1 MEKLLKLASQAAD
14 QAEVYYTESTEDS
27 IEFSDGKLDKA
38 DSTLSS
44 GIALRVVKNGKM
56 GLAHTRNLLDR
67 EALVRQALTSAA
79 NGVEVNFQMPH
90 TPKLPSLET
99 YSSNIARL
107 QKQDLVAR
115 GNEVIAYLRRRLEGQ
130 VNVSFGYETS
140 QDGILNSAGTVL
152 SMTESV
158 FYVLVNL
165 VFPGT
170 GSGLYRYKIGRDRVD
185 LSQEELDEQIELFL
199 LSKNE
204 IVPPTRKMPVIF
216 TPFASHAL
224 LSRFKV
230 ASSPVNIYNKVSP
243 LCGRTGEKIVSEK
256 LSIWQDP
263 FDTEMTS
270 STNFDS
276 EGTPTMKLSFI
287 DKGVFTAIPTDLNYA
302 EKLGLVPTGNGFR
315 QSVEELPSAHNFN
328 LNIGTGDVSLAEMI
342 AGIREGLLVYN
353 LMGAHSGNV
362 LHGDY
367 SVGVASG
374 FMIENG
380 RITGRVKDCMLSGN
394 AYETLSNIE
403 AIENKCL
410 NLGSSKIPSI
420 LCSDVS
426 VAGK

>member
-1 MEKLLKLASQAAD
+1 MEKLLKLATQAAD

-38 DSTLSS
+38 DSSLSS
-44 GIALRVVKNGKM
+44 GIALRVIKNGKM

-67 EALVRQALTSAA
+67 ETLVRQALTSAA
-79 NGVEVNFQMPH
+79 NGVQVNFHMPR
-90 TPKLPSLET
+90 TPKMPPLET
-99 YSSNIARL
+99 YSPNIAKL

-115 GNEVIAYLRRRLEGQ
+115 GNEIIAYIRKRLEGQ

-140 QDGILNSAGTVL
+140 KDGILNSAGTAL
-152 SMTESV
+152 SMAESV

-165 VFPGT
+165 IFPGT
-170 GSGLYRYKIGRDRVD
+170 GSGLFHYKIGRDRMD
-185 LSQEELDEQIELFL
+185 LSHKELDEQIELFL

-230 ASSPVNIYNKVSP
+230 ASSPVNIHNKVSP
-243 LCGRTGEKIVSEK
+243 LCGRTGEKIVSGK

-276 EGTPTMKLSFI
+276 EGTPTVKLSFI

-302 EKLGLVPTGNGFR
+302 EKLGLAPTGNGFR
-315 QSVEELPSAHNFN
+315 QSVEDLPSAHNFN
-328 LNIGTGDVSLAEMI
+328 LIIGTGDASLAEMI

-394 AYETLSNIE
+394 AYETLSNIQ